1 MFFRLF
7 LYTNVSHA
15 RQMSLKFAI
24 GHFYEHL
31 SRESEVPLKL
41 DVIIRHFVLRP
52 KYVLFLTATLI
63 RHKYAVLDW

>member
-1 MFFRLF
+1 
-7 LYTNVSHA
+7 
-15 RQMSLKFAI
+15 MSLKFAI

-63 RHKYAVLDW
+63 RHKYAVLD